1 MTDST
6 HLSIRGRTVH
16 PALALA
22 ALVLLA
28 GTLPAAA
35 AAQSDP
41 AVTVGNGTVAAGET
55 TTVQV
60 VLTSAPDGLAGYQV
74 EFALEDPA
82 VAQFENASYPDRF
95 GLSTDPVV
103 SSDGGTITLE
113 AADLDGAI
121 EPGASNVT
129 LATVE
134 IAGGETGETGL
145 TVASGQFDADG
156 GGAIEPATE
165 STTVT
170 VSSGPTE
177 TAVTEDPASA
187 TAADS
192 ATGEPSAVSDGDGGS
207 AASGS
212 GQSTTAAAGPLALP
226 LVLLA
231 LGVTAAL
238 AARTDQ
244 L

>member
-16 PALALA
+16 LALALA
-22 ALVLLA
+22 ALALLA
-28 GTLPAAA
+28 GTLPAVA
-35 AAQSDP
+35 AAQSSP
-41 AVTVGNGTVAAGET
+41 TVTVGNGTVAAGET

-74 EFALEDPA
+74 ELALEDPA
-82 VAQFENASYPDRF
+82 VAQFDNASYPDRF
-95 GLSTDPVV
+95 ALTTDPVV

-121 EPGASNVT
+121 EPGAGNVT

-134 IAGGETGETGL
+134 IVGGETGETDL

-165 STTVT
+165 PTTVT
-170 VSSGPTE
+170 VSPGATE
-177 TAVTEDPASA
+177 TAVTGTSASA

-192 ATGEPSAVSDGDGGS
+192 TDGEANTASAETDGG
-207 AASGS
+207 AAG
-212 GQSTTAAAGPLALP
+212 GDNQSTTAAAGPLALP
-226 LVLLA
+226 LVLVA
-231 LGVTAAL
+231 LGVAAAL
-238 AARTDQ
+238 AARIDQ
-244 L
+244 P